1 MELTF
6 ERDDLLYALQVLQGV
21 ASGRNT
27 LPILS
32 NVLIH
37 AEGSSIECMATDL
50 EIGIRMKVEGAVT
63 EEGCNYHFCEK
74 IGGHCQR
81 APQR

>member
-6 ERDDLLYALQVLQGV
+6 EKHDLLHALQILQGV

-32 NVLIH
+32 NVPDPSRRW
-37 AEGSSIECMATDL
+37 ED
-50 EIGIRMKVEGAVT
+50 
-63 EEGCNYHFCEK
+63 
-74 IGGHCQR
+74 
-81 APQR
+81 